1 MGLMEAVSDAMAAD
15 GCGNLEAPHAGFALS
30 TRREAF
36 TMGSGGS
43 FVAILLSVPLTAVA
57 LVGVVGVPKLQE
69 MLSPASS
76 HGDDEFDDG
85 DFAPRSRSK
94 RGSSRLDREKDQD
107 AVAWGEESDPA
118 DEFSESLGTRK
129 SSKSRPSLSRGGKPK
144 PAEDSFASDLK
155 EESDDLF
162 SKPRGRFGSTP
173 KETETAEMYSTE
185 PFKQQS
191 PVVRAE
197 HVSPAS
203 TPRATGRSDFAS
215 SLEKLRS
222 MGIDRFHLEP
232 GLAAGQYLFVCQV
245 EGTGES
251 ATVHRFEAE
260 AADPAAAVDDVMKQL
275 AGWQAESSV
284 TRTAGT
290 EFRR

>member
-1 MGLMEAVSDAMAAD
+1 
-15 GCGNLEAPHAGFALS
+15 
-30 TRREAF
+30 
-36 TMGSGGS
+36 MGSGGS
-43 FVAILLSVPLTAVA
+43 FVAVLLSIPLTAVA

-69 MLSPASS
+69 MLSPVTS
-76 HGDDEFDDG
+76 HGDDEFGDG
-85 DFAPRSRSK
+85 DFTPRSRSK
-94 RGSSRLDREKDQD
+94 RSPSRSDRDTGDD
-107 AVAWGEESDPA
+107 AAPWGDESDPK
-118 DEFSESLGTRK
+118 DEFSDSLGTKK
-129 SSKSRPSLSRGGKPK
+129 SSRNRPSLSRSSKPK
-144 PAEDSFASDLK
+144 PAEDRFGSDLK

-185 PFKQQS
+185 PFKPQS

-203 TPRATGRSDFAS
+203 SPRATGRSDFAS
-215 SLEKLRS
+215 SLEKLRA

-245 EGTGES
+245 EGTGEL
-251 ATVHRFEAE
+251 ATIHRFEAE
-260 AADPAAAVDDVMKQL
+260 ASDPGAAVDDVMKQL
-275 AGWQAESSV
+275 AAWQAESTV
-284 TRTAGT
+284 TRTAGA